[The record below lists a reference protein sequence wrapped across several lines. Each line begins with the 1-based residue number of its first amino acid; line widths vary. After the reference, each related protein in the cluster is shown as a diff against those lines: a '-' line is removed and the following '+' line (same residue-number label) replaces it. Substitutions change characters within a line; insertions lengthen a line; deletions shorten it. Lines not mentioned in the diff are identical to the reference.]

1 MVHAGRHYTPT
12 WRYLFNLRST
22 LGYRLEGAAL
32 EAVSRRVVDGLD
44 RDGIALTS
52 AGELGGLDG
61 LFEELQREVE
71 ALEIEHAGRLNEVR
85 SQADSEEIGRKTFLL
100 QLLGERP
107 QLDPQSVFARLA
119 LHPRVLQIA
128 NAYFGMYT
136 QIRYYNIWHTV
147 VTHGE
152 ARESQLWHRDR
163 EDLLILKLFV
173 YLSDIDEGAGPF
185 TYAPG
190 THLKGPIRAR
200 PKTFNE
206 NGVERWRDE
215 EMEKIVPSS
224 RWIRATGPTGA
235 FAFADTRGCHKGGL
249 ARESERL
256 LYVCL
261 YTSPTSQAPELFIR
275 PPKLPEY
282 NLRAQSLALRPP
294 ARGVFG

>member
-1 MVHAGRHYTPT
+1 MIRAGRHYTPT

-22 LGYRLEGAAL
+22 LGYRLEGVAL
-32 EAVSRRVVDGLD
+32 DAVSRRIVDGLD

-52 AGELGGLDG
+52 ADELGGLDG
-61 LFEELQREVE
+61 LFEELQRAVE
-71 ALEIEHAGRLNEVR
+71 ALEIEHADRLNEVR

-107 QLDPQSVFARLA
+107 RLDPQSVFARLA

-136 QIRYYNIWHTV
+136 QVRYYNIWHTV
-147 VTHGE
+147 ITHGE

-163 EDLLILKLFV
+163 EDHLILKLFV

-206 NGVERWRDE
+206 NGIERWRDE

-224 RWIRATGPTGA
+224 RWIRATGPAGA

-249 ARESERL
+249 ARERERL

-275 PPKLPEY
+275 PRTLPEY
-282 NLRAQSLALRPP
+282 DLRAQSLALRPP
-294 ARGVFG
+294 ARGIFG